1 MPKLLTKHK
10 TSHPSLDLRVCM
22 DILARAKQVLR
33 VKFFLYV
40 HLKVCAQFSAA
51 VLAEH
56 LRKLQGARQQFSINR
71 LKQDMPISVAPFYSS
86 ILKELIIEEV
96 DNKIFVMLLCNQSHC
111 SRQLLS
117 QCQIS
122 RDNS

>member
-1 MPKLLTKHK
+1 MSKLLTKHK
-10 TSHPSLDLRVCM
+10 TSHLDLRVCM

-33 VKFFLYV
+33 VKFRFFLHV